1 MTDIENSAKKTLKE
15 SAVTECGPMPD
26 SAPMNPGNPVT
37 MSVTLNASGK
47 DHVNDLLMMMKAAG
61 LDKAEVQPPSL
72 PMRQD
77 MDRLGAIMRDAEF
90 DQEERD
96 YSDPEPEYY
105 DELPQSTGGIN
116 GPKKMFKPAAKGD
129 NPMAVGE
136 AGIDPDEVRSLQK
149 INDLMQLKQQASA
162 LVKASQMKTDK
173 KMSLLRNIIGSRD
186 PKNIHGLLWNS
197 ILGKEK
203 LHAIG
208 SNWNSRH
215 ESEESDVKESIKTRL
230 LQALSEKKAKPDF
243 LDMDKDGN
251 KKEPMKKAVADK
263 KKVKEASKPDFLD
276 MDKDGNKKEPMKK
289 ALKDKKKNP
298 FKK

>member
-96 YSDPEPEYY
+96 YSNPEPEYY

-129 NPMAVGE
+129 NPMSVE
-136 AGIDPDEVRSLQK
+136 ADGVSDADRNPSIERSK
-149 INDLMQLKQQASA
+149 YKSHSP
-162 LVKASQMKTDK
+162 VSK
-173 KMSLLRNIIGSRD
+173 KKYDQDGMDRRDNEKGLPMDDMSIAKR
-186 PKNIHGLLWNS
+186 K
-197 ILGKEK
+197 KEREMFGDS
-203 LHAIG
+203 L
-208 SNWNSRH
+208 
-215 ESEESDVKESIKTRL
+215 DVKEFIKSRL

-251 KKEPMKKAVADK
+251 KKEPMKKA
-263 KKVKEASKPDFLD
+263 
-276 MDKDGNKKEPMKK
+276 
-289 ALKDKKKNP
+289 LKDKKKNP